1 MENNLPI
8 FKQKKLIYKGKFI
21 SYYIKEYEV
30 KKEDK
35 QPITIPYEVI
45 EYNFHNNE
53 KNEENNG
60 FITKNKYNIYVVSIL
75 AIIKYSTK
83 KPKILVIGNFR
94 YPIEKFC
101 LELPG
106 GIIDKSDL
114 SNDDFHKAIE
124 NACLRELEEETG
136 YKGKFLNYSSG
147 GELSKY
153 NKGSLN
159 KEEQLNIGSNIF
171 TDPWKSCDNAI
182 QCIIEIDGDNENNI
196 KKQNLDES
204 ELIQVFEV
212 EVENLMEFIN
222 TKIHKDNFAC
232 CTLLYNLALGINF
245 NKFLKNEI
253 N

>member
-30 KKEDK
+30 KKNDK
-35 QPITIPYEVI
+35 LSTIPYEVI
-45 EYNFHNNE
+45 EYNFHNND

-75 AIIKYSTK
+75 PIIKYSTK
-83 KPKILVIGNFR
+83 NPKILVIGNFR
-94 YPIEKFC
+94 FPIQKFC

-147 GELSKY
+147 GELSRY
-153 NKGSLN
+153 NGGKLN

-196 KKQNLDES
+196 KNQHLDES

-212 EVENLMEFIN
+212 EVDNLMNFIN
-222 TKIHKDNFAC
+222 T
-232 CTLLYNLALGINF
+232 
-245 NKFLKNEI
+245 
-253 N
+253 